1 MKHQAYPAA
10 HKVEN
15 TQGKLSIAVVA
26 VAAALLNLLSGQ
38 VTEAQAALQGPIS
51 FFYAPAPDA
60 HVPIIQ
66 KIQAAQSEINMTM
79 FHMSDPQI
87 VTALTD
93 AAGRGVNI
101 RIIFDKIQYTSPKG
115 NNVVTQLSGAGINVR
130 KATIGFSI
138 THEKAMTI
146 DGAIAMVSTMNEVD
160 NFTDMLDYGI
170 FNQDPDVVTEM
181 NSVFETD
188 WQNAQTGAAD
198 TPALSDENL
207 LWSPVNSTS
216 KLVSLID
223 SATQT
228 LILTVENMGE
238 TDVQQALLRAAGR
251 GVQVRTLV
259 PMCDI
264 GTPSFNQAPSQA
276 LIEGGVN
283 ARMLPGP
290 ATADLP
296 YIHAKTIVVDAK
308 MVYLGSENFSF
319 NSLQKARELGI
330 ILPNA
335 ELAGDLDYFFE
346 KLWVQAQPPPSQA
359 HYNCPAFPS
368 MNNMPGGASDAPAG
382 TALSKIL
389 TSFALQVPQH

>member
-1 MKHQAYPAA
+1 MNHQASD
-10 HKVEN
+10 
-15 TQGKLSIAVVA
+15 TQWKLLTAVWA
-26 VAAALLNLLSGQ
+26 VAAALLNLFSGQ
-38 VTEAQAALQGPIS
+38 AAEAQAALQGPIS

-87 VTALTD
+87 VAALKD

-101 RIIFDKIQYTSPKG
+101 RIIFDKIQYNSPKG
-115 NNVVTQLSGAGINVR
+115 NDVVTQLSGAGINIR
-130 KATIGFSI
+130 KATKGFSI

-160 NFTDMLDYGI
+160 KFTDMLDYGI

-188 WQNAQTGAAD
+188 WQNAQTGAAE
-198 TPALSDENL
+198 TPALSDDNL
-207 LWSPVNSTS
+207 LWSPINSST
-216 KLVSLID
+216 KLVKLID

-228 LILTVENMGE
+228 LILTVENMGQ
-238 TDVQQALLRAAGR
+238 TDIQAALLRAAAR

-290 ATADLP
+290 ATPTLP
-296 YIHAKTIVVDAK
+296 YIHAKTIVVDSK

-346 KLWVQAQPPPSQA
+346 KLWVQAQPPPTQP
-359 HYNCPAFPS
+359 HYNCPAFAS
-368 MNNMPGGASDAPAG
+368 MDNLPGGNKTGEVGKS
-382 TALSKIL
+382 LEKIL
-389 TSFALQVPQH
+389 TGFALQVPQH